1 MQYIETPKIYK
12 QIKVTRKFKFI
23 NRSGTSIQKDRA
35 SEASES
41 PASEAS
47 GTVPAP
53 QAPATFCRTL
63 YAVPLRHFVACDIL
77 SHVTFFLINYQEEQF
92 CYAQSLQYLLSLDD
106 LLSPLMYSPQ
116 HLQCVNSSLGFELSF
131 FIFLLFVNKR
141 IVAQWCSQHHCAL
154 CRSQSSNTIYASALF
169 CLKWSIPFLTLS
181 HNLE

>member
-23 NRSGTSIQKDRA
+23 NWSGTSIERAKRA
-35 SEASES
+35 SS
-41 PASEAS
+41 PRAK
-47 GTVPAP
+47 
-53 QAPATFCRTL
+53 R
-63 YAVPLRHFVACDIL
+63 AVQFRRRRRLRHFVTCDIL

-116 HLQCVNSSLGFELSF
+116 NLQCVNSSLGFELSF

-141 IVAQWCSQHHCAL
+141 IIAQWCSQHHCAL
-154 CRSQSSNTIYASALF
+154 CRSQSSNV
-169 CLKWSIPFLTLS
+169 
-181 HNLE
+181 